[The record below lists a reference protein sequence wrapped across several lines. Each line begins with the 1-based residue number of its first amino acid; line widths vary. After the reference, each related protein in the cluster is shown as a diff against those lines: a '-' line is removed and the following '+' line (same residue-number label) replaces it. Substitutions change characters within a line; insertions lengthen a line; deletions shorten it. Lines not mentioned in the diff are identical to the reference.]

1 VVHALSVSLNKL
13 GDLKYYAQDLE
24 GARAF
29 YAQAL
34 DVRVEATQDF
44 KTLSPQVL
52 DVAVSLAKVADVD
65 RALGN
70 ESAACEGF
78 QEAVKKLEGLSMPKN
93 SENSALAKRVMSSF
107 KKLSKSMSLFSSS
120 FMFGSF

>member
-1 VVHALSVSLNKL
+1 M
-13 GDLKYYAQDLE
+13 
-24 GARAF
+24 
-29 YAQAL
+29 
-34 DVRVEATQDF
+34 
-44 KTLSPQVL
+44 
-52 DVAVSLAKVADVD
+52 AVSLAKVADVD

-107 KKLSKSMSLFSSS
+107 KKLSKSVSLFSFFFHVWFFFILKLFLCSCFLVSLVFSFSS
-120 FMFGSF
+120 CFFQLGECHGQDFLLLLVSDRNSACC

>member
-1 VVHALSVSLNKL
+1 M
-13 GDLKYYAQDLE
+13 
-24 GARAF
+24 
-29 YAQAL
+29 
-34 DVRVEATQDF
+34 
-44 KTLSPQVL
+44 
-52 DVAVSLAKVADVD
+52 AVSLAKVADVD

-107 KKLSKSMSLFSSS
+107 KNFRSPCLSSLPLLCLVLFN
-120 FMFGSF
+120 F

>member
-1 VVHALSVSLNKL
+1 M
-13 GDLKYYAQDLE
+13 
-24 GARAF
+24 
-29 YAQAL
+29 
-34 DVRVEATQDF
+34 
-44 KTLSPQVL
+44 
-52 DVAVSLAKVADVD
+52 AVSLAKVADVD

-107 KKLSKSMSLFSSS
+107 KNFLSPCLSSLPLSCLVLFN
-120 FMFGSF
+120 F